1 MTATTHQ
8 PVDSQNKRGLFQQL
22 ELDVRLLGMI
32 GAFII
37 LCIGFNI
44 LTDGRFLTPPP
55 PQYLQPDDPEGVRGY
70 YGIRHGV
77 CDCHPPH

>member
-37 LCIGFNI
+37 LCIDICTIFKQKYNSVFMAICGCCI
-44 LTDGRFLTPPP
+44 D
-55 PQYLQPDDPEGVRGY
+55 QCSSA
-70 YGIRHGV
+70 II
-77 CDCHPPH
+77 